1 MITFGQPWFL
11 ILLGFIPLIWWVH
24 FNPRRRAQL
33 RFTGIDRLKQGT
45 PSWSQYARHLPPLLR
60 SIAVALL
67 VVAIARPQKA
77 DEETRISTE
86 GIAIQ
91 LVLDRSGSM
100 NNEDF
105 VDANGRRRTRLDAV
119 KSVVRQFVQGDGDE
133 LKGRD
138 DDLVGLIVF
147 ARYADTECPLTHDH
161 QHLARALEKV
171 EVPRT
176 RDEDGT
182 AIGDALL
189 LGVERTR
196 NIARRFGEDDA
207 FKIKSRVIILLTD
220 GEQNFGKYLPTE
232 AAEAAAAV
240 GVKVYTIGAAP
251 EYQEQNVGG
260 LLFQQRTVRVPVQV
274 NEEEL
279 QKVAS
284 LTGGK
289 YFRARDAESLR
300 AIYEEIDRLER
311 TTIDRESF
319 FRYEELAYKW
329 LQLGEL
335 RLPPPLLVALLLL
348 GMELILVNTR
358 LRRIP

>member
-11 ILLGFIPLIWWVH
+11 VLLGVIPLIWWAH
-24 FNPRRRAQL
+24 LSPRRRAAI
-33 RFTGIDRLKQGT
+33 RFSSVDRVKEGVT
-45 PSWSQYARHLPPLLR
+45 PISMYARHVPPVLR
-60 SIAVALL
+60 SLAVAL
-67 VVAIARPQKA
+67 VVLAIARPQKA

-100 NNEDF
+100 KNEDF
-105 VDANGRRRTRLDAV
+105 IDAAGRRLTRLDAV
-119 KSVVRQFVQGDGDE
+119 KNVVRQFVEGDGE
-133 LKGRD
+133 EMKGRD

-161 QHLARALEKV
+161 KQVIRALERV
-171 EVPRT
+171 EVPTT

-220 GEQNFGKYLPTE
+220 GEQNFGKYLPSE

-251 EYQEQNVGG
+251 DYQEQSVGG
-260 LLFQQRTVRVPVQV
+260 LLFQPRTVRVPVQV

-284 LTGGK
+284 ITGGK
-289 YFRARDAESLR
+289 YFRARDADSLK

-329 LQLGEL
+329 FHIGEVK
-335 RLPPPLLVALLLL
+335 LPPPLLVALLLL
-348 GMELILVNTR
+348 GLELLLVNTR

>member
-1 MITFGQPWFL
+1 MINFGQPWFL
-11 ILLGFIPLIWWVH
+11 VLLAVIPLIWWAH
-24 FNPRRRAQL
+24 LNPRRRPTI
-33 RFTGIDRLKQGT
+33 RFSGVARVKENAPT
-45 PSWSQYARHLPPLLR
+45 WSQYARHVPPILR
-60 SIAVALL
+60 SLAVALL
-67 VVAIARPQKA
+67 VLAIARPQKA

-100 NNEDF
+100 KNEDF
-105 VDANGRRRTRLDAV
+105 IDARGRRMTRLDAV
-119 KSVVRQFVQGDGDE
+119 KNVVRQFVEGNADE
-133 LKGRD
+133 MKGRD

-161 QHLARALEKV
+161 KQLVRALDKV
-171 EVPRT
+171 EVPTT

-207 FKIKSRVIILLTD
+207 FKVKSRVIILLTD
-220 GEQNFGKYLPTE
+220 GEQNFGKYLPSE

-251 EYQEQNVGG
+251 DYQEQTMGG
-260 LLFQQRTVRVPVQV
+260 MLFQPRTVRVPVQV

-279 QKVAS
+279 QKVAE

-289 YFRARDAESLR
+289 YFRARDAESLK

-311 TTIDRESF
+311 SKIDRESF

-329 LQLGEL
+329 FHIAGLT
-335 RLPPPLLVALLLL
+335 LPPPLLVALLLL
-348 GMELILVNTR
+348 GLELLLVNTR
-358 LRRIP
+358 LRKIP